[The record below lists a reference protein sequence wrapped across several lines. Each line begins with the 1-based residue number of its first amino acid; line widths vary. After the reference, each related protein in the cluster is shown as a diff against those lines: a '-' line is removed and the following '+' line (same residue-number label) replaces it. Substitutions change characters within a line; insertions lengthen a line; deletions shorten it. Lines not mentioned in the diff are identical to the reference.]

1 MRRRLSRRHFLT
13 AGALTAASGALSC
26 GQQKSGP
33 AEAPARTEPETP
45 APSAAQ
51 SPRENG
57 RVIILGFDGVEP
69 TIVESMM
76 DAGRLPHLTQ
86 LRDNGAFTRLRSTI
100 PPQSPAAWN
109 SFATCKNPGG
119 HGIYDFIRRNP
130 ATHLPEIGTS
140 KILHPSKRHDG
151 TVTERAKAV
160 GFRKGDPFW
169 VVADRAGVRC
179 KLFNVPYAFPAD
191 HLEHGKM
198 LCGLD
203 VPEIRGSQNSFSAF
217 SDAYTPEQLQ
227 EDVPGGTRYLLEF
240 VDNKATVDVRGARIP
255 KGGQGARRERSED
268 TTLPLKF
275 TVNRV
280 ARTLTIS
287 SQDNT
292 VTLTEGAWSEWL
304 EWTFEPAREY
314 IVRAISRF
322 YLMEAGERVRLYMSA
337 FQFHPHA
344 PYAPMSC
351 PDEFTS
357 ELAERYGLFK
367 TLGWA
372 HETHALREGELTE
385 AAFMEDALRTMDW
398 RAMLTL
404 DELDRDDF
412 DILISAWTATDRIAH
427 MFWRYRDP
435 EHPLYDAEEAELFGD
450 ALERSYEKMDEIVGK
465 VIPKLRENDLFIV
478 MSDHG
483 FETFRK
489 GFNINTWLV
498 RNGYA
503 AVQGQDDPATA
514 VGEKGFLLDFDWSR
528 TRAYAIG
535 LSSMYLNIQGR
546 ERHGIVPPDQ
556 ADALIQELREK
567 LLAVTDPDTGQPIF
581 DELYSRDVY
590 SGAALYDAPDISLG
604 YARGYQ
610 NTKSAAKGAIPK
622 ELLIPNLDKW
632 SGDHVAAN
640 YTRIPGMLF
649 ANQYLALEEPDIRDL
664 GATALAWTGV
674 PSPGDFEGRSLV

>member
-1 MRRRLSRRHFLT
+1 MQGRVSRRRFLT
-13 AGALTAASGALSC
+13 TGAMMAAGGMFSCSKEAPLPAGAPPQAKPEETAAAL
-26 GQQKSGP
+26 K
-33 AEAPARTEPETP
+33 P
-45 APSAAQ
+45 APQ
-51 SPRENG
+51 PKG
-57 RVIILGFDGVEP
+57 RVIILGFDGAEP
-69 TIVESMM
+69 TLVESML
-76 DAGRLPHLTQ
+76 DAGRLPNLKK
-86 LRDNGAFTRLRSTI
+86 LRETGAFMRLRSTI

-109 SFATCKNPGG
+109 SFTTCKNPGG

-130 ATHLPEIGTS
+130 ATQLPDIGTS
-140 KILHPSKRHDG
+140 KLLHPTKRHDG
-151 TVTERAKAV
+151 TVADRAKAI

-169 VVADRAGVRC
+169 VVADRAGIRC

-191 HLEHGKM
+191 SLEHGKM

-217 SDAYTPEQLQ
+217 SDAYTPEQL
-227 EDVPGGTRYLLEF
+227 EENISGGARYALEF
-240 VDNKATVDVRGARIP
+240 VDGKAAVAVRGARIP
-255 KGGQGARRERSED
+255 KASQRERSED
-268 TTLPLKF
+268 TELPFEF
-275 TVNRV
+275 TVDRS
-280 ARTLTIS
+280 ARTLTVS
-287 SQDNT
+287 AQANT
-292 VTLTEGAWSEWL
+292 VTLGEGAWSEWL
-304 EWTFEPAREY
+304 EWTFEPAQGFE
-314 IVRAISRF
+314 VKAISRF

-337 FQFHPHA
+337 FQFHPDA

-351 PDEFTS
+351 PEGYMH
-357 ELAERYGLFK
+357 ELRERYGLFK

-372 HETHALREGELTE
+372 HETHALREDELTE
-385 AAFMEDALRTMDW
+385 KGFLEDSMRTMEW

-404 DELDRDDF
+404 DELERDDF
-412 DILISAWTATDRIAH
+412 DVLISAWTATDRIGH

-435 EHPLYDAEEAELFGD
+435 EHPMYDAEGAKLYGQ
-450 ALERSYEKMDEIVGK
+450 ALEQSYEKMDEIVGK
-465 VIPKLRENDLFIV
+465 VMPKIQENDLFIV

-503 AVQGQDDPATA
+503 AVEGQDAPETA
-514 VGEKGFLLDFDWSR
+514 VGEKGFLMDFDWTR

-546 ERHGIVPPDQ
+546 ERNGIVPPEQ

-567 LLAVTDPDTGQPIF
+567 LLAVTDPDTGEKVF
-581 DELYSRDVY
+581 EELYSRDVY
-590 SGAALYDAPDISLG
+590 SGVAVHDAPDISLG

-632 SGDHVAAN
+632 SGDHVASN
-640 YTRIPGMLF
+640 FSRIPGMLF
-649 ANQYLALEEPDIRDL
+649 VNRPLAAEEPDIRDL
-664 GATALAWTGV
+664 GVTTLAYV
-674 PSPGDFEGRSLV
+674 DVKPPEDFEGRNLV

>member
-1 MRRRLSRRHFLT
+1 MQRRLSRRHFLT
-13 AGALTAASGALSC
+13 TGALAAAGGAISC
-26 GQQKSGP
+26 GKRPSSP
-33 AEAPARTEPETP
+33 AEPPAQARQEASAPPA
-45 APSAAQ
+45 APS
-51 SPRENG
+51 PRGKG
-57 RVIILGFDGVEP
+57 RVIILGFDGAEP
-69 TIVESMM
+69 TIVEAMM
-76 DAGRLPHLTQ
+76 DAGRLPHLKQ
-86 LRDNGAFTRLRSTI
+86 LRDGGTFARLRSTI

-109 SFATCKNPGG
+109 SFTTCKNPGG

-151 TVTERAKAV
+151 RVTERAKAV
-160 GFRKGDPFW
+160 GFRKGEPFW
-169 VVADRAGVRC
+169 VVADRAGIRC

-191 HLEHGKM
+191 PLEHGKM

-217 SDAYTPEQLQ
+217 SDAYRPEQLE
-227 EDVPGGTRYLLEF
+227 EDVAGGARYALEF
-240 VDNKATVDVRGARIP
+240 VDGKATVNVRGARIP

-268 TTLPLKF
+268 TELPF
-275 TVNRV
+275 EFVVDRD
-280 ARTLTIS
+280 ARTLTVS
-287 SQDNT
+287 AQAHT
-292 VTLTEGAWSEWL
+292 VTLAEGTWSDWL
-304 EWTFEPAREY
+304 EWTFEPAKEFT
-314 IVRAISRF
+314 VRAISRF

-337 FQFHPHA
+337 FQFHPGA

-351 PDEFTS
+351 PDEFTR

-385 AAFMEDALRTMDW
+385 AGFMEDSLRTMDW
-398 RAMLTL
+398 RAILTL

-412 DILISAWTATDRIAH
+412 DILIAAWTATDRIGH

-435 EHPLYDAEEAELFGD
+435 EHPMYDAEGAKVFGE
-450 ALERSYEKMDEIVGK
+450 ALEQSYEKMDEIVGK
-465 VIPKLRENDLFIV
+465 VMPKLREDDLFIV

-514 VGEKGFLLDFDWSR
+514 VGEKGFLLDFDWSH

-535 LSSMYLNIQGR
+535 LSSLYLNIQGR
-546 ERHGIVPPDQ
+546 ERHGIVPPEQ

-567 LLAVTDPDTGQPIF
+567 LLAVTDPETGQPIF

-610 NTKSAAKGAIPK
+610 NTKSAAKGAVPK
-622 ELLIPNLDKW
+622 ALLIPNLDKW

-640 YTRIPGMLF
+640 FTRIPGMLF
-649 ANQYLALEEPDIRDL
+649 VNRPLAAGEPDIRDL
-664 GATALAWTGV
+664 GVTSLAYSGV
-674 PSPGDFEGRSLV
+674 PAPEDFEGRNLL

>member
-1 MRRRLSRRHFLT
+1 MKGRVSRRQFLT
-13 AGALTAASGALSC
+13 TGALVTAGGLVSCGRQEPAPAQPPHETAPKETTAAALS
-26 GQQKSGP
+26 QAK
-33 AEAPARTEPETP
+33 
-45 APSAAQ
+45 
-51 SPRENG
+51 G
-57 RVIILGFDGVEP
+57 RVVILGFDGAEP
-69 TIVESMM
+69 TIVEQMLE
-76 DAGRLPHLTQ
+76 AGRLPNLKT
-86 LRDNGAFTRLRSTI
+86 LREQGTFRRLRSTI

-109 SFATCKNPGG
+109 SFTTCKNPGG

-130 ATHLPEIGTS
+130 STHLPDIGTS
-140 KILHPSKRHDG
+140 RLLHPSKRHDG
-151 TVTERAKAV
+151 TVTERAQAV

-169 VVADRAGVRC
+169 VVADRAGIRC
-179 KLFNVPYAFPAD
+179 KLFNVPFAFPAD
-191 HLEHGKM
+191 TLEHGKM

-227 EDVPGGTRYLLEF
+227 EDISGGTRYALEF
-240 VDNKATVDVRGARIP
+240 QDNKATVAVRGARIP
-255 KGGQGARRERSED
+255 KGSPRERSQD
-268 TTLPLKF
+268 TEVPFEF
-275 TVNRV
+275 TVDRD
-280 ARTLTIS
+280 AHTLTVS
-287 SQDNT
+287 AQANT
-292 VTLTEGAWSEWL
+292 VTLAEGAWSEWL
-304 EWTFEPAREY
+304 EWTFEPAQAFE
-314 IVRAISRF
+314 VKAISRF

-337 FQFHPHA
+337 FQFHPGA
-344 PYAPMSC
+344 PYAPFST
-351 PDEFTS
+351 PEDFTRELS
-357 ELAERYGLFK
+357 ERHGLFK

-385 AAFMEDALRTMDW
+385 KAFMEDSLRTMDW

-404 DELDRDDF
+404 DELERDDF
-412 DILISAWTATDRIAH
+412 DVLISAWTATDRIGH

-435 EHPLYDAEEAELFGD
+435 EHPLYDAEQAKEFGE
-450 ALERSYEKMDEIVGK
+450 ALEQSYEKMDEIVGK
-465 VIPKLRENDLFIV
+465 VMPRIRDNDLFIV

-503 AVQGQDDPATA
+503 AVEGQDDPETA
-514 VGEKGFLLDFDWSR
+514 VGEKGFLMDFDWTR

-567 LLAVTDPDTGQPIF
+567 LLAVTDPETGEHIF
-581 DELYSRDVY
+581 EELYSRDVY
-590 SGAALYDAPDISLG
+590 SGEAVYDAPDISLG

-610 NTKSAAKGAIPK
+610 NTKSAAKGAVPK

-640 YTRIPGMLF
+640 FTRIPGMLF
-649 ANQYLALEEPDIRDL
+649 VNRPVATEEPDIRDL
-664 GATALAWTGV
+664 GVTTLAYAGV
-674 PSPGDFEGRSLV
+674 APPDDFEGRSLV